1 MIPESTL
8 NNMEITLI
16 KYMILKRKK
25 KLRTVRVLFHAT
37 TFRVH

>member
-25 KLRTVRVLFHAT
+25 KNYVQLEFYFT
-37 TFRVH
+37 

>member
-25 KLRTVRVLFHAT
+25 NYMQLEFYFT
-37 TFRVH
+37 